1 MRIYFNVL
9 KLQYSAKLINAFQ
22 AIHKNY
28 KKISVNILNK
38 FPLIMSK
45 QEPSN
50 EIKEVGGLKRSLE
63 HEDSEDW
70 VKRIQLEPV
79 PVPET
84 EDEIC
89 RRKLKK
95 FVLLLSY
102 CGQGYLG
109 MQRNPGY
116 KTIEDDVLNAMFQA
130 NLIKEEGVICPQSI
144 RFQRAART
152 DKGVS
157 AVRQIIS
164 VKLPIDEDLPVV
176 INEHL
181 PEQIRIMKAVRVTQK
196 FDSKTQCDSR
206 SYSYLCPTFA
216 FAPIDT
222 RGFGEVRNLET
233 DVINLFYRKPN
244 DQRAKR
250 YIMDFTCSDPFIRSG
265 IEFTLIK
272 VKGQSFMLHQIRKMI
287 GLAIAICKRYVS
299 ENIFERVWKSE
310 RIDIPIAPGLGLVLE
325 EPHYG
330 YYNKKY
336 YNDGIHEQLN
346 WDSEEEKIQAFREKF
361 INSVIVETEVKEK
374 SMLNWLETLN
384 NHTFNERADGNPGQ
398 KVINGKE
405 SSDLEKTEEKDAEN
419 LDSVEDEVIP
429 NSEKS

>member
-1 MRIYFNVL
+1 
-9 KLQYSAKLINAFQ
+9 
-22 AIHKNY
+22 
-28 KKISVNILNK
+28 
-38 FPLIMSK
+38 MSK

-50 EIKEVGGLKRSLE
+50 QIKEVGGLKRSLE
-63 HEDSEDW
+63 HEESEEW

-79 PVPET
+79 PKPEN

-102 CGQGYLG
+102 CGKGYLG

-164 VKLPIDEDLPVV
+164 VKLPIDEDLPVA

-216 FAPIDT
+216 FAPIDK
-222 RGFGEVRNLET
+222 T
-233 DVINLFYRKPN
+233 DEKYIITSDVMEELRSLFNKYKGTHNYHNFTARVKPN

-299 ENIFERVWKSE
+299 DNIFERVWKSE

-346 WDSEEEKIQAFREKF
+346 WNSEEEKIQAFREKF